1 MSGWISIG
9 EPEPQALTPT
19 EKRVKEMLDKGY
31 HYKIIAMALRM
42 SHDFVKD
49 TIYEI
54 RKKEGIMRRATITDD
69 EKQTMKRMFAEGK
82 TIAEIAEATGRG
94 TSSVDRIVKNR
105 KPAQINPEF
114 EAATDQMIAEMRA
127 EKGAENDAA
136 ELEDVEN
143 GIPNLPLMPEIAS
156 PKFENAEEKSANAEP
171 KFENA
176 EEKYANAE
184 EWRLPLVVQAAV
196 DRYIADTTLEIEQR
210 EERIDELKE
219 EVAIERAK
227 LQELIEFRRKYREK
241 VDAAEVLT

>member
-9 EPEPQALTPT
+9 EPDPQALTPT

-42 SHDFVKD
+42 SHEFVKD

-82 TIAEIAEATGRG
+82 SIAEIAEATGRG
-94 TSSVDRIVKNR
+94 KSSVYSIVNDRKS
-105 KPAQINPEF
+105 AQINPEF
-114 EAATDQMIAEMRA
+114 EAATNEMIAEMRA

-143 GIPNLPLMPEIAS
+143 GIPNTPLMPAITS
-156 PKFENAEEKSANAEP
+156 PKFDNAEEKSANAEEKSANAEP
-171 KFENA
+171 
-176 EEKYANAE
+176 EKIPHVIWCALDDQCSAINM
-184 EWRLPLVVQAAV
+184 
-196 DRYIADTTLEIEQR
+196 EIETREQR
-210 EERIDELKE
+210 LAELQEEI
-219 EVAIERAK
+219 AK
-227 LQELIEFRRKYREK
+227 LQTMKREIQEWME
-241 VDAAEVLT
+241 ART

>member
-9 EPEPQALTPT
+9 VPDPQALTPT
-19 EKRVKEMLDKGY
+19 ETRVKEMLDQGY

-54 RKKEGIMRRATITDD
+54 RKKEGIMRRATITDE

-94 TSSVDRIVKNR
+94 KSSVGRIVNDR

-114 EAATDQMIAEMRA
+114 AAATDQMIAEMRA
-127 EKGAENDAA
+127 EKGAENDSA

-143 GIPNLPLMPEIAS
+143 GIPNLPLMPAIAT
-156 PKFENAEEKSANAEP
+156 PKFENAEEKSANAEE
-171 KFENA
+171 KSTNA
-176 EEKYANAE
+176 ED
-184 EWRLPLVVQAAV
+184 WRLPISVQEAI
-196 DRYIADTTLEIEQR
+196 DCYIAQVKREIEG
-210 EERIDELKE
+210 
-219 EVAIERAK
+219 
-227 LQELIEFRRKYREK
+227 QELQIAELQSALVISRKRHKELVDFRRNYRAK
-241 VDAAEVLT
+241 VDASEVQT